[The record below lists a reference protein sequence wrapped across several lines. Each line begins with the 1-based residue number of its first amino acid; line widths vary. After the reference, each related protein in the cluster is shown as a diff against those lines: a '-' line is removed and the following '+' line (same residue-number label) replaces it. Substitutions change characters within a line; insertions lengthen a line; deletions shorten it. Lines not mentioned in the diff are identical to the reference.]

1 VWQGRIKLIRLN
13 PHDPAG
19 PEMPAGRQ
27 NTGQARPQLSY
38 LCTILPLVNSSKPIS
53 SRSTSRQADHLGFP
67 TSNTT
72 LNAVTTTLLAVTDI
86 FCIGSI
92 NSIDQTASFPR
103 VQYHHISNYS
113 DISNMVGLGSN
124 ITAGFAGGRNFRD
137 RHWIRYYAN
146 KRYHS
151 PKPPSS
157 AADSTINTASAAD
170 STLNTAQN
178 PHSSAS
184 YNSTTPSPATSNHN
198 DTNLDLNLPCDDGP
212 DGLHAAMSANVD
224 GVADNPKH
232 KYSDAEM
239 EQYATTKL
247 TSLCAAGNSLAISQ
261 RMTQEMKQDLD
272 DLYYNQQCDVVQLA
286 ILAPHLFFSHLGI
299 NRRMRG
305 DSSWNNFQHEDP
317 EAQRLRTEFGKQEG
331 GEKVSLAWASKS
343 DAEKARYRDRDYL
356 QSLRQGSSDSPHAS
370 DPVDDLNA
378 NALYKKEM
386 AADRQKGL
394 VQASKV
400 SLKKTSTLVTNW
412 VKKVQADLDSMAFH
426 NQIKGFFVVASR
438 HPKSTIFRKGGS
450 SFGSGFMDM
459 VAETTD
465 ADFAAE
471 FHTWVAAQAIQ
482 ISKGCTAWLPRKS
495 RIKPSGD
502 ERDEFNVGTK
512 GKNVTAI
519 RVKLKNMISIAT
531 GKKVSCGW
539 PGENTETR
547 LRELK
552 LSLEIDTNKW
562 SVEPKDFMQPL
573 DYLKD
578 GVDRAILACL
588 GLNKVHLTYHSEW
601 DDRKDGERDP
611 DDSANVQEEQGS
623 DATGPHDRN
632 AASTGHNSSNTNTRR
647 RRRRTMTTIIVLQSV
662 LAWGLLPNVNTRS
675 ANRIEPSVDRN
686 IRAASSREGGLVDI
700 RRQGEP
706 LTAVNGGSPLGIELL
721 DPMLDFL
728 R

>member
-1 VWQGRIKLIRLN
+1 
-13 PHDPAG
+13 
-19 PEMPAGRQ
+19 
-27 NTGQARPQLSY
+27 
-38 LCTILPLVNSSKPIS
+38 
-53 SRSTSRQADHLGFP
+53 
-67 TSNTT
+67 
-72 LNAVTTTLLAVTDI
+72 
-86 FCIGSI
+86 
-92 NSIDQTASFPR
+92 
-103 VQYHHISNYS
+103 
-113 DISNMVGLGSN
+113 MVGLGSN
-124 ITAGFAGGRNFRD
+124 ITAGFAGGRNFRGQT
-137 RHWIRYYAN
+137 
-146 KRYHS
+146 
-151 PKPPSS
+151 SS
-157 AADSTINTASAAD
+157 ATPNQTDIGSATMQQ
-170 STLNTAQN
+170 TLPLPKTPLLSCRFHYKYRLSCRFHSNTAQN

-247 TSLCAAGNSLAISQ
+247 TSLCAAGNSLAISR

-272 DLYYNQQCDVVQLA
+272 DLYYNQQCDVVRLA
-286 ILAPHLFFSHLGI
+286 IRTVLLLTFSSALGI

-317 EAQRLRTEFGKQEG
+317 KAQRLRAEFGKQEG

-370 DPVDDLNA
+370 DP
-378 NALYKKEM
+378 
-386 AADRQKGL
+386 KGL

-601 DDRKDGERDP
+601 DDVPTARKKSTKRKDGERDP
-611 DDSANVQEEQGS
+611 DNSANVQEEQGS

-632 AASTGHNSSNTNTRR
+632 AASTGHNSSNTNNEEEAQAHHDNNHRPAKRARVGAPAKRKHVRKDHPAKTQR
-647 RRRRTMTTIIVLQSV
+647 
-662 LAWGLLPNVNTRS
+662 RS

-686 IRAASSREGGLVDI
+686 IQAASSREAGSADPTRG
-700 RRQGEP
+700 GEP
-706 LTAVNGGSPLGIELL
+706 STAANGGSPLRPEVL
-721 DPMLDFL
+721 DPMLDLL

>member
-1 VWQGRIKLIRLN
+1 
-13 PHDPAG
+13 
-19 PEMPAGRQ
+19 
-27 NTGQARPQLSY
+27 
-38 LCTILPLVNSSKPIS
+38 
-53 SRSTSRQADHLGFP
+53 
-67 TSNTT
+67 
-72 LNAVTTTLLAVTDI
+72 
-86 FCIGSI
+86 
-92 NSIDQTASFPR
+92 
-103 VQYHHISNYS
+103 
-113 DISNMVGLGSN
+113 
-124 ITAGFAGGRNFRD
+124 
-137 RHWIRYYAN
+137 
-146 KRYHS
+146 
-151 PKPPSS
+151 
-157 AADSTINTASAAD
+157 
-170 STLNTAQN
+170 
-178 PHSSAS
+178 
-184 YNSTTPSPATSNHN
+184 
-198 DTNLDLNLPCDDGP
+198 
-212 DGLHAAMSANVD
+212 
-224 GVADNPKH
+224 
-232 KYSDAEM
+232 
-239 EQYATTKL
+239 
-247 TSLCAAGNSLAISQ
+247 
-261 RMTQEMKQDLD
+261 
-272 DLYYNQQCDVVQLA
+272 
-286 ILAPHLFFSHLGI
+286 
-299 NRRMRG
+299 MRG
-305 DSSWNNFQHEDP
+305 NSSWNNFQHEDP
-317 EAQRLRTEFGKQEG
+317 EAQRLRAEFGKQEG

-394 VQASKV
+394 
-400 SLKKTSTLVTNW
+400 
-412 VKKVQADLDSMAFH
+412 ADLDSMAFH

-601 DDRKDGERDP
+601 DDVPTARKKSTKRKDGERDP

-632 AASTGHNSSNTNTRR
+632 AASTGHNSSNTNNEEEAQAHHDNNHRPAKRARVGAPAKRKHVRKDHPAKTQR
-647 RRRRTMTTIIVLQSV
+647 
-662 LAWGLLPNVNTRS
+662 RS

-686 IRAASSREGGLVDI
+686 IQAASSREAGSADPTRG
-700 RRQGEP
+700 GEP
-706 LTAVNGGSPLGIELL
+706 STAANGGSRLRPEVL
-721 DPMLDFL
+721 DPMLDLL